1 MKVREPNIA
10 DYYASRIGKKEI
22 NEVRSTI
29 NRFLALFG
37 KTLTMS
43 NNGTNFGFLSSDAQ
57 APLGMATMNQETS
70 SMNIF
75 VPL

>member
-22 NEVRSTI
+22 NEVKI
-29 NRFLALFG
+29 YIGFLALFG